1 MNIYIEKNNKQLV
14 LKKKLSGSELLKE
27 LNINPSSIILVKND
41 AIVLEDEILDDDDD
55 VKILSVISGG

>member
-1 MNIYIEKNNKQLV
+1 M